1 MLDKLENGLILIGAS
16 VGLAQIETILGVI
29 ILVCQIVLIIYKGV
43 VKIYNDIKDKNYDTI
58 DATIK
63 DTIDDLKDLEKEDK

>member
-43 VKIYNDIKDKNYDTI
+43 VKIYTAIKDKNYDTI
-58 DATIK
+58 DDTIK